1 MTSRL
6 SSPLFVGRTAELD
19 ELHQALDAANAGA
32 LRVVLVSGEAG
43 VGKTRLLREF
53 SNQARSAGSRVAAG
67 AALPFGEDGPP
78 YAPIVDALRRLR
90 RELALERL
98 ADFSASDAGGL
109 LSSPTEA
116 SVPAESQAA
125 LFESVLSIFE
135 RLAVDETLVLLVE
148 DLHWADRSTRDLLT
162 YVARLASGRIL
173 IVASYRSEEIDEV
186 HPLAGVMAEL
196 ERSGIASRL
205 EVSGLSAQDVAQ
217 MLTGIVGG
225 SVDEA
230 TVARVIERSQGNPFF
245 AEELLAAERAS
256 PGAELPP
263 LVRQVVLDRVRRL
276 PENAQAILRVV
287 AAFGHQ
293 ATYAHIAAATAL
305 EETDL
310 IEALRQAVRHAVLR
324 PRHDAEQEAFAF
336 RHPLVREAV
345 YGDTLPGERTRIHR
359 RIAEGL
365 ATSLPGDHD
374 PGVAR
379 EIELA
384 YHWDLA
390 HDPAKAFEASVR
402 AGVATAR
409 SHAHAAAHRHLER
422 ALTLWDR
429 LGSHSA
435 AAISSL
441 DRVELIERSAD
452 AAAAIGEHAS
462 AVQRLEEA
470 VALRKEAGNLELVSQ
485 LYVRLGRLWWS
496 AGDDA
501 ASMGAYDQALACLP
515 RRVAS
520 PSRARAMA
528 AKASGLMVRAR
539 YRESL
544 KLAEAALAMAR
555 KVGSAADEAYAANV
569 AGMDLAYL
577 DQPEK
582 GIEYL
587 ERARRLAQERGDH
600 EELRQAFVNLTS
612 ALHRAGRRH
621 EAVELAFEAAATAGR
636 MGLERTWGRVQLVNA
651 AVGLYDLG
659 RWEEAVQLC
668 QDALTRGGND
678 LVACY
683 FELVSAQLATDQGRT
698 DAAVAH
704 LAAANRLAA
713 GVADPVLVA
722 SVEATAAELA
732 TWRADLPAVRTAV
745 DRGLGLLEGSDERPL
760 QARLIVIAL
769 AAESDAVAVAR
780 ARRDSTALNE
790 ARTRCESLLGVAGE
804 LAGHG
809 ETYADREID
818 AYLQLARAH
827 AARIH
832 DDLDPGPWRAASS
845 AWGAL
850 EQPYQ
855 AAMVAWRAADALLA
869 VRASRDEAALLLRGA
884 HQTAER
890 LAAAPLLREVD
901 LLARRA
907 RIELTPPATKE
918 PVAVSAVAQLGLTA
932 REEEVLGLVA
942 MGMTNRQI
950 AESLFIS
957 EKTASVHVSN
967 ILGKLGVG
975 SRVEAAGVAFR
986 LGLLSGPMPTE
997 AGDADVAEAGADVP
1011 SLNEVSRAFMFTDIT
1026 RSTDLVEAIGDG
1038 AWTELLRW
1046 HDATLRSLFTT
1057 YGGEEVDHAGDG
1069 FFVVFHATQA
1079 ALGCAVA
1086 IQRTLAAHR
1095 RAHGFAPS
1103 VRIGLHRSRV
1113 QQAQG
1118 AYRGRGVHEAARIA
1132 GLADPDEILISRD
1145 SLSGGRLSFET
1156 LTPRDVELKGIRG
1169 KVTVVPVSW
1178 R

>member
-19 ELHQALDAANAGA
+19 ELHEALDAARSGA
-32 LRVVLVSGEAG
+32 VRVVLVGGEAG
-43 VGKTRLLREF
+43 VGKSRLLREF
-53 SNQARSAGSRVAAG
+53 AAQARRAGAQVAGG

-78 YAPIVDALRRLR
+78 YAPVVDALRRLGR
-90 RELALERL
+90 DLSPERL
-98 ADFSASDAGGL
+98 ADLPGHL
-109 LSSPTEA
+109 LSPTTDGSA
-116 SVPAESQAA
+116 AAPSQAA
-125 LFESVLSIFE
+125 LFEAVLALLE
-135 RLAVDETLVLLVE
+135 RLAEDETVLLLVE
-148 DLHWADRSTRDLLT
+148 DIQWADRSTRDLIT
-162 YVARLASGRIL
+162 FVARLARGRIL
-173 IVASYRSEEIDEV
+173 IVTSYRSEEVDDA

-196 ERSGIASRL
+196 ERSGVASKL
-205 EVSGLSAQDVAQ
+205 EVGALPAQDVAQ
-217 MLTGIVGG
+217 MVTGIVGG
-225 SVDEA
+225 AVDEA
-230 TVARVIERSQGNPFF
+230 IVARVVERSQGNPFF

-263 LVRQVVLDRVRRL
+263 LVRQVVLDRVRQL
-276 PENAQAILRVV
+276 PENAQSVLRFV
-287 AAFGHQ
+287 AAFGSQ
-293 ATYAHIAAATAL
+293 AAYADIAAATRL
-305 EETDL
+305 DETDL
-310 IEALRQAVRHAVLR
+310 IEALRLTVRHAVLR

-345 YGDTLPGERTRIHR
+345 YAEILPGERAAIHR
-359 RIAEGL
+359 RIAK
-365 ATSLPGDHD
+365 AFAASHPVDTD

-379 EIELA
+379 VVELA

-390 HDPAKAFEASVR
+390 HDVEEALSASVR
-402 AGVATAR
+402 AGMATAR
-409 SHAHAAAHRHLER
+409 SHAHAAAYRHLER

-429 LGSHSA
+429 LGSA
-435 AAISSL
+435 AATTISPL
-441 DRVELIERSAD
+441 ARIEIIESSAD

-470 VALRKEAGNLELVSQ
+470 VALRGQAGDLELVSQ
-485 LYVRLGRLWWS
+485 LHVRLGRLWWS
-496 AGDDA
+496 AGDDV
-501 ASMGAYDQALACLP
+501 ASMDAYERAVATLDG
-515 RRVAS
+515 RSAS
-520 PSRARAMA
+520 PARARAMA

-544 KLAEAALAMAR
+544 KLAEVALAMAR

-577 DQPEK
+577 DEPDK
-582 GIEYL
+582 GIELL
-587 ERARRLAQERGDH
+587 ERARALAEERGDH

-612 ALHRAGRRH
+612 ALHRAGRRQ
-621 EAVELAFEAAATAGR
+621 EAVTLAFEAADTAGR

-659 RWEEAVQLC
+659 RWPEAVLLC
-668 QDALTRGGND
+668 ADALARGGAD
-678 LVACY
+678 LETCY

-698 DAAVAH
+698 DAAATHLTAAH
-704 LAAANRLAA
+704 ELAA

-732 TWRADLPAVRTAV
+732 TWQGDLAAVRASV
-745 DRGLGLLEGSDERPL
+745 DRGLALLKGTDERPL

-769 AAESDAVAVAR
+769 AAESDAAAVAR
-780 ARRDSTALNE
+780 ARRNATVLRE
-790 ARTRCESLLGVAGE
+790 TRTRSDTLLSAADA
-804 LAGHG
+804 LAVKGS
-809 ETYADREID
+809 TYADREID
-818 AYLQLARAH
+818 ANLHLARAH

-845 AWGAL
+845 AWGEL

-869 VRASRDEAALLLRGA
+869 GRAPRDEAAVLLRGA
-884 HQTAER
+884 HQAAEQ
-890 LAAAPLLREVD
+890 LGAAPLLREVE

-907 RIELTPPATKE
+907 RIELTAPVIAE
-918 PVAVSAVAQLGLTA
+918 PVATSAIAELGLTP

-942 MGMTNRQI
+942 MGMTNRQV

-967 ILGKLGVG
+967 ILGKLGVA

-986 LGLLSGPMPTE
+986 LGLLAGPVPTDPE
-997 AGDADVAEAGADVP
+997 GGEVIDARAVAP
-1011 SLNEVSRAFMFTDIT
+1011 SSDEVLRTFMFTDIG
-1026 RSTDLVEAIGDG
+1026 RSTDLVEAIGDE

-1046 HDATLRSLFTT
+1046 HDATLRSLFIT

-1069 FFVVFHATQA
+1069 FFVAFNDTQPA
-1079 ALGCAVA
+1079 VGCAVA
-1086 IQRTLAAHR
+1086 IQRTLGAHR

-1103 VRIGLHRSRV
+1103 VRIGLHRSSV
-1113 QQAQG
+1113 QQAG
-1118 AYRGRGVHEAARIA
+1118 ALYRGRGVHEAARIA
-1132 GLADPDEILISRD
+1132 SLAEPDEILVSRD
-1145 SLSGGRLSFET
+1145 SLAPGARLSYET
-1156 LTPRDVELKGIRG
+1156 LEPRDVELKGIRG
-1169 KVTVVPVSW
+1169 KFTVVPVSW